1 MKSFKSFLIFILCF
15 IATLSLSGCKSNN
28 STSKGQPLAKTEVI
42 IGTAC
47 TISLYDNK
55 DPKILDEAFT
65 RLKEL
70 EDILS
75 INKLGTEL
83 DKVNEMAGKAPVE
96 VSNDTF
102 LVVSQG
108 LKYSKL
114 SGGALDITIG
124 PLVKLWGIG
133 TDAAKL
139 PTEEEI
145 SEKKALINYKDL
157 VLDENNKSIFLK
169 RENMIIDLGAIAKG
183 YAADEV
189 ASLLTKNNVKS
200 AIIDLGGN
208 IFAVGSKIDGSNWKI
223 GVQDPED
230 ARGSSIG
237 YIEVTN
243 KSIVTSGIYERF
255 FESNGKKYHHILNPK
270 TGYPYENEILGVSI
284 LTDKSI
290 DGDSLSTTLF
300 ALGIDKGLEFINAQ
314 PGTEAIFV
322 SKDHKLYLTEG
333 LKSNFHLTSSKYE
346 IVK

>member
-1 MKSFKSFLIFILCF
+1 MKTLKSILVSMLCC
-15 IATLSLSGCKSNN
+15 TLSLSLIGCTSNKKN
-28 STSKGQPLAKTEVI
+28 ETPQPLTKTEVI
-42 IGTAC
+42 IGTVC

-55 DPKILDEAFT
+55 DVAILDKAFT

-83 DKVNEMAGKAPVE
+83 DKVNSMSGKEPLKVTD
-96 VSNDTF
+96 DTF
-102 LVVSQG
+102 KVVAQG

-114 SGGALDITIG
+114 SGGALDITVG

-133 TDAAKL
+133 TDAAKV
-139 PTEEEI
+139 PSEEEI
-145 SEKKALINYKDL
+145 KEKLPLINYNDI
-157 VLDENNKSIFLK
+157 VLDEINKTIFLK

-189 ASLLTKNNVKS
+189 AEILTQNNVKS

-208 IFAVGSKIDGSNWKI
+208 IFALGSKLDGSNWKI

-230 ARGSSIG
+230 ARGASIG
-237 YIEVTN
+237 YIEVVN
-243 KSIVTSGIYERF
+243 KSIVTSGIYERY

-300 ALGIDKGLEFINAQ
+300 ALGIEKGLEFVNLQ
-314 PGTEAIFV
+314 PGVEAIFI
-322 SKDHKLYLTEG
+322 SKDHNLYLTEG
-333 LKSNFHLTSSKYE
+333 LKNNFHLTSNKYK
-346 IVK
+346 IKN

>member
-1 MKSFKSFLIFILCF
+1 MKTLKSILVFMLCC
-15 IATLSLSGCKSNN
+15 TLSLSLIGCTSNEKN
-28 STSKGQPLAKTEVI
+28 EPTQPLTKTEVI
-42 IGTAC
+42 IGTVC
-47 TISLYDNK
+47 TISLYDIK
-55 DPKILDEAFT
+55 DVAVLDKAFT

-83 DKVNEMAGKAPVE
+83 DKVNNMSGKEPVK
-96 VSNDTF
+96 VTDDTF
-102 LVVSQG
+102 TVVAQG

-114 SGGALDITIG
+114 SGGALDITVG

-133 TDAAKL
+133 TDAAKV
-139 PTEEEI
+139 PSEEEI
-145 SEKKALINYKDL
+145 KEKLPLINYNDI
-157 VLDENNKSIFLK
+157 VLDETNKTIFLK

-189 ASLLTKNNVKS
+189 AKILTENNVKS

-208 IFAVGSKIDGSNWKI
+208 IFALGSKLDGPNWKI

-230 ARGSSIG
+230 ARGASIG
-237 YIEVTN
+237 YIEVVN
-243 KSIVTSGIYERF
+243 KSIVTSGIYERY

-284 LTDKSI
+284 LSDKSI

-300 ALGIDKGLEFINAQ
+300 ALGIEKGLEFVNSQ
-314 PGTEAIFV
+314 PGVEAIFV
-322 SKDHKLYLTEG
+322 SKDYNLYLTEG
-333 LKSNFHLTSSKYE
+333 LKNNFYLTSTKYK
-346 IVK
+346 IKN

>member
-1 MKSFKSFLIFILCF
+1 MKTLKSILVFMLCC
-15 IATLSLSGCKSNN
+15 TLSLSLIGCTSNEKN
-28 STSKGQPLAKTEVI
+28 EPTQPLTKTEVI
-42 IGTAC
+42 IGTVC
-47 TISLYDNK
+47 TISLYDIK
-55 DPKILDEAFT
+55 DVAVLDKAFT

-83 DKVNEMAGKAPVE
+83 DKVNNMSGKEPVK
-96 VSNDTF
+96 VTDDTF
-102 LVVSQG
+102 TVVAQG

-114 SGGALDITIG
+114 SGGALDITVG

-133 TDAAKL
+133 TDAAKV
-139 PTEEEI
+139 PSEEEI
-145 SEKKALINYKDL
+145 KEKLPLINYNDI
-157 VLDENNKSIFLK
+157 VLDETNKTIFLK

-189 ASLLTKNNVKS
+189 AKILTENNVKS

-208 IFAVGSKIDGSNWKI
+208 IFALGSKLDGSNWKI

-230 ARGSSIG
+230 ARGASIG
-237 YIEVTN
+237 YIEVVN
-243 KSIVTSGIYERF
+243 KSIVTSGIYERY

-284 LTDKSI
+284 LSDKSI

-300 ALGIDKGLEFINAQ
+300 ALGIEKGLEFVNSQ
-314 PGTEAIFV
+314 PGVEAIFV
-322 SKDHKLYLTEG
+322 SKDYNLYLTEG
-333 LKSNFHLTSSKYE
+333 LKNNFHLTSTKYK
-346 IVK
+346 IKN

>member
-1 MKSFKSFLIFILCF
+1 MKTLKSILVFMLCC
-15 IATLSLSGCKSNN
+15 TLSLSLIGCTSNEKN
-28 STSKGQPLAKTEVI
+28 EPAQPLTKTEVI
-42 IGTAC
+42 IGTVC
-47 TISLYDNK
+47 TISLYDIK
-55 DPKILDEAFT
+55 DVAILDKAFT

-83 DKVNEMAGKAPVE
+83 DKVNNMSGKEPVK
-96 VSNDTF
+96 VTDDTF
-102 LVVSQG
+102 TVVAQG

-114 SGGALDITIG
+114 SGGALDITVG

-133 TDAAKL
+133 TDAAKV
-139 PTEEEI
+139 PSEEEI
-145 SEKKALINYKDL
+145 KEKLPLINYNDI
-157 VLDENNKSIFLK
+157 VLDETNKTIFLK

-189 ASLLTKNNVKS
+189 AKILTENNVKS

-208 IFAVGSKIDGSNWKI
+208 IFALGSKLDGSNWKI

-230 ARGSSIG
+230 ARGASIG
-237 YIEVTN
+237 YIEVVN
-243 KSIVTSGIYERF
+243 KSIVTSGIYERY

-284 LTDKSI
+284 LSDKSI

-300 ALGIDKGLEFINAQ
+300 ALGIEKGLEFVNSQ
-314 PGTEAIFV
+314 PGVEAIFV
-322 SKDHKLYLTEG
+322 SKDYNLYLTEG
-333 LKSNFHLTSSKYE
+333 LKNNFHLTSTKYK
-346 IVK
+346 IKN